1 MKSKISLLAPYA
13 SAIALVG
20 AAFLIRQALLKL
32 SGSDLP
38 PWITFYPTVMLV
50 ALIVGFRPGL
60 LATVTSVLAAYYSRG
75 FVFQG
80 FPNVIS
86 TTLFVGMGIF
96 MSAIA
101 ERYRGIRNHLEEL
114 VATRTADLI
123 RNNEQLE
130 QEVSDRK
137 VAEEAL
143 RESETEFRL
152 LAESMPQIVWATRP
166 DGWNIY
172 FNQQWVDYTGLTLE
186 ESYGHG
192 WNIPFHPDDKQRAW
206 EAWQEATKNGSPYD
220 IECRLRRADGVY
232 KWWLIRGAPVLDAS
246 GTIIKWFGT
255 CTDIDDI
262 KLAEQ
267 KLLSQ
272 NLKNAT
278 LLRAASDG
286 IHILDIDGNVIQV
299 NEAFCRM
306 LGYTP
311 DQMKNMN
318 VAQWDVQWS
327 ADELKE
333 RIPNQMNAQRV
344 FETKHRRSDNRVID
358 VEISSVG
365 VEIDGKPMLF
375 NSARDITE
383 RKKSEHEK
391 ANLEAQLRQAQKME
405 AVGQLAGGI
414 AHDFNNILSAIVGY
428 AYLLQS
434 RLVSNDPSLEDVK
447 EILESAH
454 RGAEV
459 THSLLAFSRMQVIN
473 LKPVSINDILRRTEK
488 LLSRVIREN
497 IKINTVLSQDEVK
510 CIVDAAQIEQVLMNL
525 ATNARDAMPRGG
537 RLTLSTDYFE
547 MDEAFILDH
556 RYGKLGKYALI
567 SVSDTGV
574 GMSMETASRIFEPFF
589 TTKETGKGTGLGL
602 AMVYG
607 IIKQHDGY
615 VDVYSE
621 LGKGTT
627 FKLYLP
633 ATELKKEEGM
643 KAVEL
648 EPLGGT
654 ETILVTEDDDKIR
667 RLYETILK
675 QKGYKIILAKDGE
688 EAIEQFSKNKDVIS
702 LVLLDM
708 IMPNKGG
715 KEVYDEIRRVKR
727 DMKVLFASGYS
738 ADKIDKEI
746 LIGEH
751 VDFLFKPL
759 SPINLLSQVRAMLD
773 K

>member
-1 MKSKISLLAPYA
+1 M
-13 SAIALVG
+13 
-20 AAFLIRQALLKL
+20 
-32 SGSDLP
+32 
-38 PWITFYPTVMLV
+38 
-50 ALIVGFRPGL
+50 
-60 LATVTSVLAAYYSRG
+60 
-75 FVFQG
+75 
-80 FPNVIS
+80 
-86 TTLFVGMGIF
+86 
-96 MSAIA
+96 
-101 ERYRGIRNHLEEL
+101 
-114 VATRTADLI
+114 
-123 RNNEQLE
+123 
-130 QEVSDRK
+130 
-137 VAEEAL
+137 AEEAL

-434 RLVSNDPSLEDVK
+434 RLVSNDPSIEDVK

-488 LLSRVIREN
+488 LLSRVIGEN

-667 RLYETILK
+667 RLSETILK

-715 KEVYDEIRRVKR
+715 KEVYDEIRRVKP
-727 DMKVLFASGYS
+727 DMKVHICERLYCRQ
-738 ADKIDKEI
+738 DRQRDP
-746 LIGEH
+746 
-751 VDFLFKPL
+751 D
-759 SPINLLSQVRAMLD
+759 RRTC
-773 K
+773 